1 MNCLHI
7 FFYLCKHERKIN
19 TFYGGN
25 ILFLK
30 INNCSILSFFNYISF
45 IFQLVVGSQYWRLQD
60 SNSLFMLVQNMNLK
74 NFTSY
79 QLAPVSMNY
88 KKQAKQKIDNL
99 NQYMAHQYIKSKI
112 FEVSSNFKW
121 NCTDY
126 LNVIQNFLPTYG
138 YKQHD

>member
-1 MNCLHI
+1 M
-7 FFYLCKHERKIN
+7 
-19 TFYGGN
+19 GGN

-60 SNSLFMLVQNMNLK
+60 LNSLFMRLQNMNLK

-88 KKQAKQKIDNL
+88 KMQAKIEN
-99 NQYMAHQYIKSKI
+99 
-112 FEVSSNFKW
+112 
-121 NCTDY
+121 
-126 LNVIQNFLPTYG
+126 
-138 YKQHD
+138 